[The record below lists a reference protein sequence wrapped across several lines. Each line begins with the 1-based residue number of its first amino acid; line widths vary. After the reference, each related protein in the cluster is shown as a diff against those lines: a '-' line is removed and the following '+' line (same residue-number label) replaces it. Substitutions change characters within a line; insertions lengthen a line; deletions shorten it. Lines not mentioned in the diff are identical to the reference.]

1 MINLKKIENIC
12 LQYEDKQMSVLS
24 IQKVNED
31 LRFKM
36 LSENKLLQYVVDEI
50 KILRVGE
57 DGKCEFNRLGLI
69 YLDQT
74 IERRNLIKKEE
85 ELIKFT
91 DYTSSWNCYSSNY
104 QGQK

>member
-1 MINLKKIENIC
+1 MVNLKEIENNC
-12 LQYEDKQMSVLS
+12 LQYEGKKMSVLGV
-24 IQKVNED
+24 QKVNED

-36 LSENKLLQYVVDEI
+36 LSENKLLQDVVDEI

-74 IERRNLIKKEE
+74 IERRKKTIVEND
-85 ELIKFT
+85 LRALCFS
-91 DYTSSWNCYSSNY
+91 DFCLNFWYLS
-104 QGQK
+104 